1 MRPLVW
7 IDPDREHHEPPDIPP
22 DKETPRWASLKWV
35 MPILFRATP
44 QPSTDERS
52 VRSKANSVT
61 RATGHSRDHPPAPG
75 TVRAPISAR
84 IRLSFRAFC
93 NALSGSE
100 AVIRDGKGFECAI
113 RRSRSY

>member
-84 IRLSFRAFC
+84 IRLSFRAIG
-93 NALSGSE
+93 ATHESSRARRRE
-100 AVIRDGKGFECAI
+100 TRDVPFRACFGED
-113 RRSRSY
+113 